1 MRGAR
6 DGAGGRRPV
15 QHRANCPAGIHNNLI
30 AKIIQCSSTKIPAW
44 QLPPSHSLGELRKNK
59 AFVDSHSEL
68 RTAPSS
74 LALLWGSSIINYI
87 TIGQFCCTA
96 TPRLG
101 GRILAS
107 CKCICKVC
115 MSLRLSTVSVSSEP
129 DSSGYDPTP
138 KLLFR
143 SVVMTIIWKHV
154 FMLLICITSE
164 NSSYKRFAPEHY
176 TSYKLTT
183 IIIFDGVLI
192 IKFKWRT
199 YFCF

>member
-1 MRGAR
+1 MTASSFTLSGWVEEEQSICWFPFRAPHCSQLSGSPVRVKHNQLYHNWPVLLHCHTEAR
-6 DGAGGRRPV
+6 RQNTR
-15 QHRANCPAGIHNNLI
+15 
-30 AKIIQCSSTKIPAW
+30 
-44 QLPPSHSLGELRKNK
+44 QLQMYLQSLHES
-59 AFVDSHSEL
+59 AV
-68 RTAPSS
+68 
-74 LALLWGSSIINYI
+74 I
-87 TIGQFCCTA
+87 
-96 TPRLG
+96 
-101 GRILAS
+101 
-107 CKCICKVC
+107 
-115 MSLRLSTVSVSSEP
+115 TVSVSSEP